1 MKKNITI
8 YDISKALGLSAS
20 SVSRA
25 LKDHPRISIKTK
37 ELVKKKAKE
46 LGYKP
51 NQIAASLRTGAS
63 SIVGVIIP
71 TIHHNFFSKVISGLE
86 EVLAQNNLATI
97 ITQSHE
103 SLDKEKANL
112 DVLLNTHVLGVI
124 ASISKQTQNL
134 DHFKRLL
141 NRNIP
146 VIIFDRTTKNP
157 ITNSV
162 VVDDFTGAYKATEH
176 LIQNGYKRIAHFTVS
191 FNLHIYQERM
201 RGYRSALEDHGM
213 AFDPDLVLEVNS
225 DIEQGKMAAQK
236 LIRLPD
242 PPDAIFSSS
251 DYSALGAM
259 QFLKEKG
266 IEVPGEFG
274 IVGFSNETF
283 TEHVT
288 PSITTVDQKP
298 LLMGKEI
305 GLTFLGLIKRE
316 GDPFNPIIKKLVIE
330 PDLLV
335 RESSARKKNES
346 PKKH

>member
-1 MKKNITI
+1 M
-8 YDISKALGLSAS
+8 
-20 SVSRA
+20 
-25 LKDHPRISIKTK
+25 
-37 ELVKKKAKE
+37 
-46 LGYKP
+46 
-51 NQIAASLRTGAS
+51 
-63 SIVGVIIP
+63 
-71 TIHHNFFSKVISGLE
+71 
-86 EVLAQNNLATI
+86 ATI